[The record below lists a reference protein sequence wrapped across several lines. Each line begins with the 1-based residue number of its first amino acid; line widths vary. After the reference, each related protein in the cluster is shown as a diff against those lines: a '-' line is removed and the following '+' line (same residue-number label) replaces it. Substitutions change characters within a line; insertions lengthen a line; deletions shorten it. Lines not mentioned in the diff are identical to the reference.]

1 MATAYYI
8 AAALV
13 FALGTAVG
21 SFLNVCIW
29 RLPREES
36 VVRPPSHC
44 PACNHRLGTA
54 DLVPLV
60 SFLLLGRRCRYC
72 RAPISWRYFTV
83 ELLTGLLFLG
93 FWLAQGRALLER
105 GGPGELVQLLAY
117 LGFGAVL
124 VAVFFTDLDH
134 MIIPDELVI
143 AGLVLGGGEDLV
155 GLLTG
160 SHGLLSVPL
169 PFTAWVLAVP
179 RSVAGVVIGAG
190 FFVALELF
198 SQLLFRREGM
208 GGGDMKLG
216 AAIGSLLGPGLALLS
231 FGLAV
236 FAGAL
241 IGGTLILVGL
251 RGRKDYIP
259 FGPFIVVCTLA
270 VMVNPHW
277 AGASAV
283 GLIQAWLDSFH
294 G

>member
-1 MATAYYI
+1 MTALLIATGV
-8 AAALV
+8 LV
-13 FALGTAVG
+13 FALGTAIG

-44 PACNHRLGTA
+44 PACNERLRPP
-54 DLVPLV
+54 DLVPLL
-60 SFLLLGRRCRYC
+60 SFLFLGRRCRYC

-93 FWLAQGRALLER
+93 FWVAQGPALVAQ
-105 GGPGELVQLLAY
+105 GGPGDVVRFLAY
-117 LGFGAVL
+117 LGFAAVL

-143 AGLVLGGGEDLV
+143 AGLVLGIGEDVV
-155 GLLTG
+155 GLLTH
-160 SHGLLSVPL
+160 SHGLLSLHV
-169 PFTAWVLAVP
+169 PFTAWYVP
-179 RSVAGVVIGAG
+179 MLRSVAGLVVGAG
-190 FFVALELF
+190 FFIALELF
-198 SQLLFRREGM
+198 SLLIFRKEGM

-216 AAIGSLLGPGLALLS
+216 AAIGSLLGPGLALLC
-231 FGLAV
+231 FGLSV

-241 IGGTLILVGL
+241 IGGLLIATRL

-270 VMVNPHW
+270 VMVNPGW
-277 AGASAV
+277 AQATAV
-283 GLIQAWLDSFH
+283 GLYQAWLASFQA
-294 G
+294 